1 MRTYK
6 ARRQLKAD
14 LIVVPGQNVTGG
26 VWPDDRPA
34 VDVII
39 QAVTGHQSCLA
50 SY

>member
-1 MRTYK
+1 MALRG
-6 ARRQLKAD
+6 A
-14 LIVVPGQNVTGG
+14 

-39 QAVTGHQSCLA
+39 QAMTGHQSCLV